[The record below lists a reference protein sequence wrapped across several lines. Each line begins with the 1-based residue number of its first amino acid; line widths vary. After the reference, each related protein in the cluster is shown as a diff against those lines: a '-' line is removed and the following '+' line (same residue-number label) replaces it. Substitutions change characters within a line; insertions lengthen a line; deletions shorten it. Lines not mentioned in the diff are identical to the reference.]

1 MVINERFQTLENIFV
16 VAILAI
22 LNNHRLAG
30 YFEGEVDRTV
40 FSDLFI
46 TIEDHLV
53 TLRIEV
59 FPRGKQGEVAIFDSC
74 NEKATLRTD
83 PTKRWPFHYFLLRTC
98 VDADILMSFRPR
110 ILPCNTS

>member
-59 FPRGKQGEVAIFDSC
+59 FPSGRQGEAGRLIHAMRKQRSDGPIRLNGGRFIIFYY
-74 NEKATLRTD
+74 EPVLTQT
-83 PTKRWPFHYFLLRTC
+83 F
-98 VDADILMSFRPR
+98 
-110 ILPCNTS
+110 